1 MERGDSKIMKLLE
14 ERILEDGI
22 IINNDILK
30 VDSFLNHQIDVSLTR
45 AMAKEIAELYKGL
58 GVNKILTIETSGL
71 PLSFAVAEEMGDLP
85 LVFGKKSKSLIV
97 GNDVYKAEIKSFT
110 RNINSTVTVAQKY
123 LKPSDTVLIVDD
135 FLAEGNASLGL
146 LDLCNQAGAKV
157 VGVAVAIEKGFQG
170 GRNKLEALGLKV
182 YSAAN
187 IKAFV
192 NNKPVF

>member
-1 MERGDSKIMKLLE
+1 MKLLE
-14 ERILEDGI
+14 QRILEDGI

-45 AMAKEIAELYKGL
+45 ELAEEIADLFKGL

-85 LVFGKKSKSLIV
+85 LVFGKKSKSLTV

-123 LKPSDTVLIVDD
+123 LKPSDMVLIVDD

-146 LDLCNQAGAKV
+146 IDLCNQAGAKV

-182 YSAAN
+182 YSGAN

-192 NNKPVF
+192 DNKPVF

>member
-14 ERILEDGI
+14 DRILKDGV

-45 AMAKEIAELYKGL
+45 DLAKEIADAFKGF

-71 PLSFAVAEEMGDLP
+71 PVAYAVAEEMGNLP
-85 LVFGKKSKSLIV
+85 LVFAKKSKSLTV

-110 RNINSTVTVAQKY
+110 RNISSTVTVANKY
-123 LKPSDTVLIVDD
+123 LNSGDVILIVDD
-135 FLAEGNASLGL
+135 FLAEGNAALGL
-146 LDLCNQAGAKV
+146 LNLCNQAGAKV

-170 GRNKLEALGLKV
+170 GRDKLEALGLKV

-192 NNKPVF
+192 DNKPVF

>member
-1 MERGDSKIMKLLE
+1 
-14 ERILEDGI
+14 
-22 IINNDILK
+22 
-30 VDSFLNHQIDVSLTR
+30 
-45 AMAKEIAELYKGL
+45 
-58 GVNKILTIETSGL
+58 
-71 PLSFAVAEEMGDLP
+71 MGDLP

-97 GNDVYKAEIKSFT
+97 GNDVFKAEIKSFT

-182 YSAAN
+182 YSGAN
-187 IKAFV
+187 IKAFI